1 MEITDGHR
9 TTIQSMIGRM
19 QCRKGFEC
27 CQSEFQKLCKVR
39 SVLGGK
45 LIECLE
51 DDQKACKF
59 AVDFGSGHFCEC
71 PLRDFLLKTLNI

>member
-1 MEITDGHR
+1 
-9 TTIQSMIGRM
+9 
-19 QCRKGFEC
+19 
-27 CQSEFQKLCKVR
+27 VR

>member
-1 MEITDGHR
+1 MADEHR
-9 TTIQSMIGRM
+9 TTIQDVIGRM

-27 CQSEFQKLCKVR
+27 CGPGFQKPCKVR

-51 DDQKACKF
+51 DAQKECEF
-59 AVDFGSGHFCEC
+59 AVDFGCGRFCEC
-71 PLRDFLLKTLNI
+71 PLRDFLLRTLDI